1 MIRFGLVP
9 EAARFA
15 RHGISVTNLPR
26 GEFRDI
32 PSTVP
37 AVRGHDSGFA
47 TRRDPKPLGLQL
59 RVPASTDRNAF

>member
-15 RHGISVTNLPR
+15 RHGISVANLPR
-26 GEFRDI
+26 GEFRGT

-37 AVRGHDSGFA
+37 AVRGHDSGFV
-47 TRRDPKPLGLQL
+47 TRRDPEPLGLQL
-59 RVPASTDRNAF
+59 RVPTLTDHNAF